1 MVFRAMNINELSED
15 MTAHYFPLL
24 TDAKKEKILKMSN
37 FNEKNIAFCSEIL
50 ARQCLSELCD
60 APEFSFSLLCNP
72 NSKSAVG
79 NFDAEISI
87 SSAGDFIACAASH
100 DYVGVGISPI
110 MPFSFQDAQKN
121 LTDAEIRAV
130 FSESGYS
137 FSDII
142 KQPLCKEKS
151 AIIKYAVF
159 SSLKDAYFYAS
170 GRGIRSDRRNYYFE
184 FEGTSMACS
193 DKSFSVVKSYVDSK
207 ENVAVSVIERC
218 KK

>member
-1 MVFRAMNINELSED
+1 MVFRAMNINELNEE

-24 TDAKKEKILKMSN
+24 TDAKKEKILKMDD
-37 FNEKNIAFCSEIL
+37 FNKKNIAFCSEIL

-87 SSAGDFIACAASH
+87 SSSGDFLACAASH
-100 DYVGVGISPI
+100 DFVGVGISPI
-110 MPFSFQDAQKN
+110 VPFSFQDAQKN
-121 LTDAEIRAV
+121 LTDVEIRTV
-130 FSESGYS
+130 FSESVYS

-142 KQPLCKEKS
+142 KQPLCKEKT
-151 AIIKYAVF
+151 AMIKYAVF

-170 GRGIRSDRRNYYFE
+170 GRGIRSDRRSYHFE
-184 FEGTSMACS
+184 FEGSLMLCS
-193 DKSFSVVKSYVDSK
+193 DNNFSVIKSYIDSK

>member
-1 MVFRAMNINELSED
+1 MVFRAMNINELNEE

-24 TDAKKEKILKMSN
+24 TDAKKEKILKMDD
-37 FNEKNIAFCSEIL
+37 FNKKNIAFCSEIL

-79 NFDAEISI
+79 NFDAELSI
-87 SSAGDFIACAASH
+87 SSSGDFLACAASH
-100 DYVGVGISPI
+100 DFVGVGISPI
-110 MPFSFQDAQKN
+110 VPFSFQDAQKN
-121 LTDAEIRAV
+121 LTDVEIRTV
-130 FSESGYS
+130 FSESVYS

-142 KQPLCKEKS
+142 KQPLCKEKT
-151 AIIKYAVF
+151 AMIKYAVF

-170 GRGIRSDRRNYYFE
+170 GRGIRSDRRSYHFE
-184 FEGTSMACS
+184 FEGSLMLCS
-193 DKSFSVVKSYVDSK
+193 DNNFSVIKSYIDSK